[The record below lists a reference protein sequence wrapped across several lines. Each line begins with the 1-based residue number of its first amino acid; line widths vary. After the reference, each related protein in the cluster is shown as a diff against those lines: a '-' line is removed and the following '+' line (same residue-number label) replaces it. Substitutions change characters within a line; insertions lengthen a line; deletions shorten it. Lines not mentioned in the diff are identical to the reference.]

1 MYMVYKGLRGNLHGK
16 KQKETMVQGMH
27 TFRTFE
33 KNQRTFFSF
42 GYQEHASKGGIPG
55 RPAPAFPFRGTH
67 SSTKPRMRG
76 YHILIMHS
84 LNAGMSQ

>member
-1 MYMVYKGLRGNLHGK
+1 MEMYMVYKGLRGNLHGK

-42 GYQEHASKGGIPG
+42 GYQGHVSKGGIPG

-67 SSTKPRMRG
+67 PK
-76 YHILIMHS
+76 H
-84 LNAGMSQ
+84 